1 MRCLGYGIGHK
12 GQTKS
17 VVPSSEVNH
26 SGSLRPMHRGDHLQA
41 VPPLGVPKA
50 GAVEKVPNMQEGD
63 QDSSEDE
70 SDGESE
76 VEPDDEDD
84 MDGCL

>member
-1 MRCLGYGIGHK
+1 MRYLGYGIGHK

-17 VVPSSEVNH
+17 VAPSSEVNH
-26 SGSLRPMHRGDHLQA
+26 SGGLPVHRGDHLQTMPPA
-41 VPPLGVPKA
+41 VA
-50 GAVEKVPNMQEGD
+50 KVPNMQEGD
-63 QDSSEDE
+63 QDSSQDE